1 MRYGGLYVV
10 IELALRSLGDEDVAR
25 YRDPL
30 VLGSLREDVW
40 HIPVFDAI
48 FEHWSFSHFYKP
60 PLPGG
65 FLPLIWPGP
74 RMKAEK
80 FFRRALREHGA
91 GRRAAGYVQ
100 LGRVAHL
107 ITDMCCPGHVHRYT
121 HDTDPYEWYVE
132 GNIDKLLNSEVP
144 SVRDVARPSELIQ
157 ELSAY
162 TSRFRADAGNHH
174 LGRVLKRRGLIRGVT
189 AAEAGA
195 QARELIPLAAGY
207 TASLLRLYRRRCA
220 ERTPEL
226 GAHPATT

>member
-10 IELALRSLGDEDVAR
+10 IELAMRKL
-25 YRDPL
+25 RDPGVERYKDPL
-30 VLGSLREDVW
+30 LLGSLREDLW
-40 HIPVFDAI
+40 HIPLFDTL

-65 FLPLIWPGP
+65 FIPLLWPGP

-80 FFRRALREHGA
+80 FFRRAVREHAA
-91 GRRAAGYVQ
+91 GRKAAGFVQ

-107 ITDMCCPGHVHRYT
+107 LTDMCCPVHVHRFT

-132 GNIDKLLNSEVP
+132 GNIAKLLECDVP
-144 SVRDVARPSELIQ
+144 DVPDAERPSELI
-157 ELSAY
+157 EALAAY

-174 LGRVLKRRGLIRGVT
+174 LGRVLKRAKLLRGVT
-189 AAEAGA
+189 SKEAAA

-207 TASLLRLYRRRCA
+207 TASLLRLYQRRCA
-220 ERTPEL
+220 EV
-226 GAHPATT
+226 ATVAAVG